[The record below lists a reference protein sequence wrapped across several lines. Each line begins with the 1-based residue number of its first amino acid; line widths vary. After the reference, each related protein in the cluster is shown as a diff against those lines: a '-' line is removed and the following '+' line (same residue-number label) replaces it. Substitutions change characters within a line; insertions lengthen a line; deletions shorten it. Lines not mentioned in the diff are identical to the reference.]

1 MQRSDLVAE
10 HIGGTNAKTKKILKK
25 AEGWVLFVN
34 EAYTLSLT
42 SGKDYG
48 KEAIEAMKM
57 NANTGGKTKN
67 PIFIFAGYPYEMEDI
82 LRGNPGLSRQI
93 PNFLQFNDYTLIGLA
108 EITNKIM
115 LTYEM
120 SYPHRVLDMFVDCF
134 ASLPK
139 EIRAK
144 WNGGL
149 CSLLL
154 DYIQNEQVKGLDFD
168 CSIQD
173 INCFKKQGIELG
185 IACFLRD
192 TSSGDQKFSDQG
204 TMTHNTELCNKWTQ
218 TDEVIMNI
226 SGVGA
231 VFSSP

>member
-10 HIGGTNAKTKKILKK
+10 HIGGTNAKTEKLLKK
-25 AEGWVLFVN
+25 AEG
-34 EAYTLSLT
+34 
-42 SGKDYG
+42 KDYG
-48 KEAIEAMKM
+48 EEAIEAMMAKM
-57 NANTGGKTKN
+57 NANVDGKTKN
-67 PIFIFAGYPYEMEDI
+67 PIFISAGYPCEIEDF
-82 LRGNPGLSRQI
+82 LRVDPGLSRRI
-93 PNFLQFNDYTLIGLA
+93 PNFLQFNDYTPMELA
-108 EITNKIM
+108 EITNKIL

-120 SYPHRVLDMFVDCF
+120 SYPNGVLDMFVDCF

-144 WNGGL
+144 RNGGL

-154 DYIQNEQVKGLDFD
+154 DYIQNEQVKRLDFD

-173 INCFKKQGIELG
+173 INHFKKQDIELG

-192 TSSGDQKFSDQG
+192 KSSGDKKFSG
-204 TMTHNTELCNKWTQ
+204 HGAMTHNTELCNKWTQ
-218 TDEVIMNI
+218 TAEVIMNI
-226 SGVGA
+226 PGVGA